1 MNAMPSRTSA
11 VVGTAVHRF
20 AWHVLNLRH
29 WIFAGYLRIS
39 VRSPLRASPL
49 PPDFSPERILIL
61 RLDEIGDF
69 ILTTPFLR
77 AIRKRFPDAR
87 ITLLVNSS
95 VQALAKSCPYID
107 ELVVFPVKRRSP
119 PFDQAGVYRSA
130 RQFAHQ
136 SLRDRGFD
144 CALIPRADIDNAGAL
159 AMAYH
164 AGIPHRIG
172 FTETTYPLKAVKNR
186 GYDRFLTHALSPGET
201 LHEVPRT
208 LDLARALGADVRDTR
223 LELWPSD
230 ADEASAD
237 ALLKSFREPARPLVA
252 FGPGAGIDRRQW
264 PAVSFAELGARLVSR
279 IGAQIVIVGG
289 PADESLGREIA
300 SRMGGQAAAMGIG
313 QPDLEVGESSQVL
326 NLAGRTSLGVTAAVL
341 ARCTLFVGNDSGP
354 MHMAAGMRTPCVEVS
369 CHPAD
374 GNPFGANSP
383 LRFSPWKVPHRV
395 LQPAHAVAPC
405 RAECVMS
412 YAHCI
417 RSIEVD
423 AVFAAA
429 TGLLSS
435 ARDTV
440 PASAQ
445 ATVYG

>member
-1 MNAMPSRTSA
+1 MPSRTSA
-11 VVGTAVHRF
+11 VMGTAVHRF

-29 WIFAGYLRIS
+29 WIFAGYLRLF
-39 VRSPLRASPL
+39 VRSPLRDSPL
-49 PPDFSPERILIL
+49 PPDFSPQRILIL

-77 AIRKRFPDAR
+77 AIRKRFPTAR

-107 ELVVFPVKRRSP
+107 ELVVFPVKRRRP

-136 SLRDRGFD
+136 SLRNKGFD

-172 FTETTYPLKAVKNR
+172 FTEHAYPLKAGKNR
-186 GYDRFLTHALSPGET
+186 GYDRFLTHALSPGEL

-237 ALLKSFREPARPLVA
+237 VLLKPFREPVRPLVA
-252 FGPGAGIDRRQW
+252 FGPGAGIQRRQW
-264 PAVSFAELGARLVSR
+264 PVASFAELGVRLVSR

-289 PADESLGREIA
+289 PADESLGREIV
-300 SRMGGQAAAMGIG
+300 SRLG
-313 QPDLEVGESSQVL
+313 GESSHVL
-326 NLAGRTSLGVTAAVL
+326 NLAGRTSLSVTAAVL

-354 MHMAAGMRTPCVEVS
+354 MHMAAGMCTPCVEVS

-374 GNPFGANSP
+374 GNPLGANSP

-395 LQPAHAVAPC
+395 LQPADALAPC
-405 RAECVMS
+405 RTECVMS
-412 YAHCI
+412 HAHCI
-417 RSIEVD
+417 TSIQVD

-429 TGLLSS
+429 TELLSS
-435 ARDTV
+435 IRGAV
-440 PASAQ
+440 PAGAP
-445 ATVYG
+445 ATVFG